1 MLKKEKLYK
10 FYLKVT
16 NGGSMLIL
24 TRLNKKKDGSSKLSQ
39 KDVYDHQLGKI

>member
-24 TRLNKKKDGSSKLSQ
+24 TRLNKKKMDPQNCHK
-39 KDVYDHQLGKI
+39 KMFMTTN

>member
-24 TRLNKKKDGSSKLSQ
+24 TRLNKKRWIL
-39 KDVYDHQLGKI
+39 KIVTKRCLWPPIR